1 MKIIRDTETYGLA
14 MIPLFVQ
21 QGIKRCNVEDC
32 KNRPTTII
40 VDLHPDLPLVGMCEE
55 HFQKANTGTPVG
67 YTFEF
72 SEFDAFKQGQ
82 KEKES
87 E

>member
-1 MKIIRDTETYGLA
+1 MKIIRDTECYGLL

-21 QGIKRCNVEDC
+21 QGIKRCNVKDC
-32 KNRPTTII
+32 KNKPTTVI
-40 VDLHPDLPLVGMCEE
+40 VDLHPDIPIVGMCED
-55 HFQKANTGTPVG
+55 HFQAANTGTLVT

-72 SEFDAFKQGQ
+72 NEFDAFKQ
-82 KEKES
+82 S